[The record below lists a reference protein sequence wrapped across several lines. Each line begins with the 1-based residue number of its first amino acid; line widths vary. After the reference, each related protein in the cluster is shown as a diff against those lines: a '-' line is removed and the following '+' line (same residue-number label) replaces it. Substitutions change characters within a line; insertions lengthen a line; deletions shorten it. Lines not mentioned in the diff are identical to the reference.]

1 MQIEVNKQSYFL
13 HFIREE
19 GRWLLF
25 KPTRSG
31 MEAVAVVD
39 DGGPLLFPDEIEVDS
54 DPEVVN

>member
-13 HFIREE
+13 HFIPEE

-31 MEAVAVVD
+31 MEAVPVVD
-39 DGGPLLFPDEIEVDS
+39 DGGPLLLADEIEGTS
-54 DPEVVN
+54 DTEAVN